1 MTSHSHEDE
10 IFQEKRKP
18 KNPIKFKIEL
28 NQEQKEAKSKILEN
42 TVTLLAGSAGSG
54 KTLLACQIALEK
66 LFMKEV
72 EKIII
77 TRPTVSK
84 EEIGFL
90 PGDLREK
97 MDPWVQ
103 PIYQNM
109 YALYDRVKI
118 EKHIQEGDIEIVPVS
133 FMRGRAQPLDSII
146 YTPEGPKYMK
156 DIKKGDN
163 VIGIKG
169 EPIKVLEVFP
179 QGLKSIYK
187 IHFSDGSC
195 TECCD
200 EHLWNIAKNNSKN
213 PIYKTLE
220 LKQFK
225 DNIKTKGGQRKYKI
239 PIISSSVQFDKKEV
253 PIDPYTLG
261 CLIGDGS
268 ITKGVSPTFSTND
281 TEILEY
287 FNLPDNYVINK
298 IKGDNYDYRLSSQDR
313 NNLLTHYLENLDLLG
328 TKSNNKFIPPIYKYN
343 SINTR
348 LEILRGILD
357 TDGDIGVHPNNTCRI
372 NFNSTSL
379 QLIEDV
385 TEIVNS
391 LGGTCTS
398 PKICRKKGEVTYWK
412 NQTIKNNYD
421 CFRINIILPSTINP
435 FKLKRK
441 HNLYQNTTNI
451 YRTIDKIEYIGEKEA
466 QCILVDSKEHLY
478 LTNNFIVTH
487 NTFLD
492 SIVIVDE
499 AQIVTHEQME
509 MIVTRLGLRSKM
521 IICGDDNQVDLKNKR
536 DSGFRFLYTA
546 SKKIKNL
553 AAISLKTNHRN
564 PIVEDLIAYYEDAY
578 ESGISLTN
586 SGSKK

>member
-1 MTSHSHEDE
+1 MNPTHHEDE

-133 FMRGRAQPLDSII
+133 FMRGR
-146 YTPEGPKYMK
+146 
-156 DIKKGDN
+156 
-163 VIGIKG
+163 
-169 EPIKVLEVFP
+169 
-179 QGLKSIYK
+179 
-187 IHFSDGSC
+187 
-195 TECCD
+195 
-200 EHLWNIAKNNSKN
+200 
-213 PIYKTLE
+213 
-220 LKQFK
+220 
-225 DNIKTKGGQRKYKI
+225 
-239 PIISSSVQFDKKEV
+239 
-253 PIDPYTLG
+253 
-261 CLIGDGS
+261 
-268 ITKGVSPTFSTND
+268 
-281 TEILEY
+281 
-287 FNLPDNYVINK
+287 
-298 IKGDNYDYRLSSQDR
+298 
-313 NNLLTHYLENLDLLG
+313 
-328 TKSNNKFIPPIYKYN
+328 
-343 SINTR
+343 
-348 LEILRGILD
+348 
-357 TDGDIGVHPNNTCRI
+357 
-372 NFNSTSL
+372 
-379 QLIEDV
+379 
-385 TEIVNS
+385 
-391 LGGTCTS
+391 
-398 PKICRKKGEVTYWK
+398 
-412 NQTIKNNYD
+412 
-421 CFRINIILPSTINP
+421 
-435 FKLKRK
+435 
-441 HNLYQNTTNI
+441 
-451 YRTIDKIEYIGEKEA
+451 
-466 QCILVDSKEHLY
+466 
-478 LTNNFIVTH
+478 
-487 NTFLD
+487 TFLD

-499 AQIVTHEQME
+499 AQNVTHEQME

-553 AAISLKTNHRN
+553 AAIS
-564 PIVEDLIAYYEDAY
+564 
-578 ESGISLTN
+578 
-586 SGSKK
+586 